1 MDFDLP
7 DASVIGSVA
16 KQVARRMASREL
28 ESGQLRLAQNLL
40 VFDDGE
46 REVARYPLADFIR
59 IE

>member
-7 DASVIGSVA
+7 DASVIVNVA

-40 VFDDGE
+40 VFDDGGGE
-46 REVARYPLADFIR
+46 IARYPLSQFIH
-59 IE
+59 IA